1 MYIRLY
7 SLANGP
13 LQIVVNFTVTP
24 FFIQIVDLLWFV
36 CLFVCFKLAKI
47 HNLLTLY
54 VCFLQ
59 FLQGKL
65 LVKISMKALEK
76 VADSVLALTT
86 PDERTISFTAGQL
99 SMTVGRYSLQRLS
112 GLEIKA
118 GKGRF
123 ILPSK
128 SQLLLAGV
136 NKTSFVDVQVG
147 FPALRANFN
156 PSFFFGR
163 YRHQ

>member
-1 MYIRLY
+1 M
-7 SLANGP
+7 
-13 LQIVVNFTVTP
+13 
-24 FFIQIVDLLWFV
+24 
-36 CLFVCFKLAKI
+36 
-47 HNLLTLY
+47 
-54 VCFLQ
+54 Q

-65 LVKISMKALEK
+65 LVKISMKTLEK
-76 VADSVLALTT
+76 VADSVLALTV
-86 PDERTISFTAGQL
+86 PDERTISFTVGQL

-147 FPALRANFN
+147 FPALQANFN
-156 PSFFFGR
+156 PSFFFLADTDTSQIKVA
-163 YRHQ
+163 H

>member
-1 MYIRLY
+1 M
-7 SLANGP
+7 
-13 LQIVVNFTVTP
+13 
-24 FFIQIVDLLWFV
+24 V
-36 CLFVCFKLAKI
+36 CLFVCFAKILAKLAKI
-47 HNLLTLY
+47 HNFLTLY

-65 LVKISMKALEK
+65 LAKISMKALEK
-76 VADSVLALTT
+76 VADSVLALTI
-86 PDERTISFTAGQL
+86 PDERMISFTAGQL

-147 FPALRANFN
+147 FPALQANFN
-156 PSFFFGR
+156 PSFFFW
-163 YRHQ
+163 QIPTPVKLK

>member
-1 MYIRLY
+1 M
-7 SLANGP
+7 ANGP

-24 FFIQIVDLLWFV
+24 FFIQILDLLWFV

-47 HNLLTLY
+47 HNLRTLY

-65 LVKISMKALEK
+65 LVKISVKALEK

-156 PSFFFGR
+156 PSIFFGR